1 MSFFNKRKEKES
13 VTHESDREEN
23 RHLIDLRLKVNST
36 DLPEQV
42 ASQVSSELDRL
53 NKIDP
58 FAAEFSIGMS
68 YIETLLSLPW
78 FIETKD
84 NLDLQRAELILN
96 QHHYGLQATKAR
108 VLEFLA
114 VKTLKGKQKHRILV
128 VDDEDIAR
136 TNLQHYFRG
145 LDYIVEAAINGV
157 DALQRVEKG
166 PAIDLIITDLKMDG
180 MDGLSLIEKVTEL
193 SPDTD
198 IIMVTGYATVSTAVD
213 ALSKGATHYLA
224 KPLQLDELKR
234 TVEEVLAKQAKLQVS
249 NGPVLCLS
257 GPPGTGKTS
266 IARSIAAALGRKF
279 VRLSMAGLRDEAEI
293 RGHRRT
299 YAGAMPG
306 RIINEIK
313 RAGAINACLLLDEID
328 KVGQDFRGDPA
339 SVLLEVLDPEQ
350 NARYIDHYLE
360 IPFDLS
366 SVMFIATANDLDRL
380 PGPLLDRLEI
390 IEFSSY
396 TLQEKRVIA
405 QNKLLPR
412 QYKDNGLTGSPP
424 QISEQTIDQLIIGY
438 TRESGVRGLNR
449 EIGTLCRKLA
459 LQSLKEKERT
469 PECIEIDEEML
480 LAFLG
485 PRKYRQEVTEGED
498 QVGVVTSLVW
508 TRFGGEI
515 MFIEAL
521 RMRGNTNLILTGS
534 LGEVLR
540 ESAQIALSY
549 IRSNAKILGISEDF
563 YDHSDIHIHLP
574 AGAVSKDGPS
584 AGLAIALALI
594 SLLTDRPLRR
604 DVSVTGEMTL
614 TSHVLAVGGVREK
627 LLAASRAGCRKVV
640 LPLLNKE
647 DVEALPSD
655 VTENIDIVLVDQLLN
670 AVPHLFSDSFS
681 FPSGSAA

>member
-1 MSFFNKRKEKES
+1 MSFFNKTKEKETVA
-13 VTHESDREEN
+13 VTSGSEPN
-23 RHLIDLRLKVNST
+23 RHLSDLKLKVNNT

-42 ASQVSSELDRL
+42 ASQVEAELDRL

-58 FAAEFSIGMS
+58 FAAEFSIGMN

-78 FIETKD
+78 FVETKD

-114 VKTLKGKQKHRILV
+114 VKTLKSKQKYSLLI
-128 VDDEDIAR
+128 VDDEEIAR
-136 TNLQHYFRG
+136 TNLLHYFRG
-145 LDYIVEAAINGV
+145 LGYITDGAINGL

-166 PAIDLIITDLKMDG
+166 PPVDLIITDLKMDQ
-180 MDGLSLIEKVTEL
+180 MDGLTLIEKVAEH

-213 ALSKGATHYLA
+213 ALRKGATHYLA
-224 KPLQLDELKR
+224 KPLQLDELKQ
-234 TVEEVLAKQAKLQVS
+234 TVEDILAKQVKLEVS
-249 NGPVLCLS
+249 NGPVLCFS

-266 IARSIAAALGRKF
+266 IARSVAASLGRNF

-350 NARYIDHYLE
+350 NSKYIDHYLE

-366 SVMFIATANDLDRL
+366 SVMFIATANDLDKL
-380 PGPLLDRLEI
+380 PGPLLDRLEV

-412 QYKDNGLTGSPP
+412 QYEDNGLTGSPP
-424 QISEQTIDQLIIGY
+424 QMSEQIIDRLITGY

-459 LQSLKEKERT
+459 LQSIKEKGRT
-469 PECIEIDEEML
+469 AESVEIDGDML
-480 LAFLG
+480 AAFLG
-485 PRKYRQEVTEGED
+485 PRKYRQEATEGKD
-498 QVGVVTSLVW
+498 QAGVVTSLVW

-521 RMRGNTNLILTGS
+521 RMRGSNNLILTGS

-549 IRSNAKILGISEDF
+549 IRSNASSLNISVDF

-584 AGLAIALALI
+584 AGLAIALALT
-594 SLLTDRPLRR
+594 SLLTGRLVRR

-614 TSHVLAVGGVREK
+614 TGNILAVGGIREK

-647 DVEALPSD
+647 DVEALPGD
-655 VTENIDIVLVDQLLN
+655 VTESIDIVLVDQLQEAL
-670 AVPHLFSDSFS
+670 PHLLSDSTS
-681 FPSGSAA
+681 ISSDN

>member
-1 MSFFNKRKEKES
+1 MSFFNKKREPES
-13 VTHESDREEN
+13 ITIDSGVIPN
-23 RHLIDLRLKVNST
+23 RHLSDLKLKVNST

-42 ASQVSSELDRL
+42 ANQVSSELDRL
-53 NKIDP
+53 GKIDP
-58 FAAEFSIGMS
+58 IAAEFSIGIN

-78 FIETKD
+78 FSATRD
-84 NLDLQRAELILN
+84 NLDLSRAESILN
-96 QHHYGLQATKAR
+96 QQHYGLPSVKTR
-108 VLEFLA
+108 VLEYLA
-114 VKTLKGKQKHRILV
+114 VKTLKSKQQYRILV

-136 TNLQHYFRG
+136 TNLLHYFAG
-145 LDYIVEAAINGV
+145 LDYIVEGAINGV
-157 DALQRVEKG
+157 EALQKVETLQ
-166 PAIDLIITDLKMDG
+166 PFDLIITDLKMDQ
-180 MDGLSLIEKVTEL
+180 MDGLTLIEKAAKY

-198 IIMVTGYATVSTAVD
+198 IIMVTGYATMSTAVD
-213 ALSKGATHYLA
+213 ALRKGATHYLA
-224 KPLQLDELKR
+224 KPVQLEELKQ
-234 TVEEVLAKQAKLQVS
+234 TVEDALARQGKLELS
-249 NGPVLCLS
+249 NGPVLCFS

-266 IARSIAAALGRKF
+266 IGHAVAASLGRNF
-279 VRLSMAGLRDEAEI
+279 VRISMAGLRDEAEI

-313 RAGAINACLLLDEID
+313 RAGTINPCILLDEID
-328 KVGQDFRGDPA
+328 KIGQDFRGDPA

-350 NARYIDHYLE
+350 NAKFIDHYLE

-366 SVMFIATANDLDRL
+366 AVMFIATANDLDKL
-380 PGPLLDRLEI
+380 PAPLLDRLEI
-390 IEFSSY
+390 IDFSSY

-405 QNKLLPR
+405 QKKLLPR
-412 QYKDNGLTGSPP
+412 QLVDNGLTGSPP
-424 QISEQTIDQLIIGY
+424 QISEQTIDRLITGY
-438 TRESGVRGLNR
+438 TRDSGVRGLNR

-459 LQSLKEKERT
+459 LQSIKEKNRIRESV
-469 PECIEIDEEML
+469 EINEDVL
-480 LAFLG
+480 VNLLG
-485 PRKYRQEVTEGED
+485 PRKYRQEAAEGQD
-498 QVGVVTSLVW
+498 QIGVVTSLVW

-515 MFIEAL
+515 MFIESL
-521 RMRGNTNLILTGS
+521 RMQGHTNLILTGS

-549 IRSNAKILGISEDF
+549 IRSNAVSLGIAEDF

-594 SLLTDRPLRR
+594 SLLTNRPIKR

-614 TSHVLAVGGVREK
+614 SSNILAVGGIREK

-647 DVEALPSD
+647 DVESLPDD
-655 VTENIDIVLVDQLLN
+655 VTEHIDIVLVDHLQDAIGHLLY
-670 AVPHLFSDSFS
+670 D
-681 FPSGSAA
+681 AA

>member
-1 MSFFNKRKEKES
+1 MSFFNKTKEKES
-13 VTHESDREEN
+13 VPVNSGSEPN
-23 RHLIDLRLKVNST
+23 RHLSDLKLKVNNT

-42 ASQVSSELDRL
+42 ASQVEAEMDRL

-114 VKTLKGKQKHRILV
+114 VKTLKSQQKYNLLI
-128 VDDEDIAR
+128 VDDEEIAR
-136 TNLQHYFRG
+136 TNLLHYFRG
-145 LDYIVEAAINGV
+145 LGYIAEGAINGL
-157 DALQRVEKG
+157 DALQKVEKG
-166 PAIDLIITDLKMDG
+166 PPVDLIITDLKMDQ
-180 MDGLSLIEKVTEL
+180 MDGLTLIEKVAEH

-213 ALSKGATHYLA
+213 ALRKGATHYLA
-224 KPLQLDELKR
+224 KPLQLDELKQ
-234 TVEEVLAKQAKLQVS
+234 TVEEILAKQVKLEVS
-249 NGPVLCLS
+249 NGPVLCFS

-266 IARSIAAALGRKF
+266 IARSVAASLGRNF

-350 NARYIDHYLE
+350 NSKYIDHYLE

-366 SVMFIATANDLDRL
+366 SVMFIATANDLDKL
-380 PGPLLDRLEI
+380 PGPLLDRLEV

-405 QNKLLPR
+405 QDKLLPR
-412 QYKDNGLTGSPP
+412 QYEDNGLTGSPP
-424 QISEQTIDQLIIGY
+424 QISEQTIDQLITGY

-459 LQSLKEKERT
+459 LQSIKKKERT
-469 PECIEIDEEML
+469 TEAVEINEEML
-480 LAFLG
+480 AAFLG
-485 PRKYRQEVTEGED
+485 PRKYRQEATEGED
-498 QVGVVTSLVW
+498 QAGVVTSLVW

-521 RMRGNTNLILTGS
+521 KMRGNTNLILTGS

-549 IRSNAKILGISEDF
+549 IRSNALSLGISEDF
-563 YDHSDIHIHLP
+563 YDDSDIHIHLP

-584 AGLAIALALI
+584 AGLAIALALT
-594 SLLTDRPLRR
+594 SLLTGRLVRR

-614 TSHVLAVGGVREK
+614 TGHILAVGGIREK
-627 LLAASRAGCRKVV
+627 LLAASRAGCRKTV

-647 DVEALPSD
+647 DVDALPGD
-655 VTENIDIVLVDQLLN
+655 VTGSIEIVLVDQLQDAL
-670 AVPHLFSDSFS
+670 PHLLSDLTPV
-681 FPSGSAA
+681 PSDN

>member
-1 MSFFNKRKEKES
+1 MSFFNKKREPES
-13 VTHESDREEN
+13 ITIDSGVIPN
-23 RHLIDLRLKVNST
+23 RHLSDLKLKVNST

-42 ASQVSSELDRL
+42 ANQVSSELDRL
-53 NKIDP
+53 GKIDP
-58 FAAEFSIGMS
+58 IAAEFSIGIN

-78 FIETKD
+78 FSETRD
-84 NLDLQRAELILN
+84 NLDLSRAESILN
-96 QHHYGLQATKAR
+96 QQHYGLPSVKTR
-108 VLEFLA
+108 VLEYLA
-114 VKTLKGKQKHRILV
+114 VKTLKSKQQYRILV

-136 TNLQHYFRG
+136 TNLLHYFAG
-145 LDYIVEAAINGV
+145 LDYIVEGAINGIE
-157 DALQRVEKG
+157 ALQKVETLQ
-166 PAIDLIITDLKMDG
+166 PFDLIITDLKMDQ
-180 MDGLSLIEKVTEL
+180 MDGLTLIEKAAKY

-198 IIMVTGYATVSTAVD
+198 IIMVTGYATMSTAVD
-213 ALSKGATHYLA
+213 ALRKGATHYLA
-224 KPLQLDELKR
+224 KPVQLEELKQ
-234 TVEEVLAKQAKLQVS
+234 TVEDALARQGKLELS
-249 NGPVLCLS
+249 NGPILCFS

-266 IARSIAAALGRKF
+266 IGHAVAASLGRNF
-279 VRLSMAGLRDEAEI
+279 VRISMAGLRDEAEI

-313 RAGAINACLLLDEID
+313 RAGTINPCILLDEID
-328 KVGQDFRGDPA
+328 KIGQDFRGDPA

-350 NARYIDHYLE
+350 NAKFIDHYLE

-366 SVMFIATANDLDRL
+366 AVMFIATANDLDKL
-380 PGPLLDRLEI
+380 PAPLLDRLEI
-390 IEFSSY
+390 IDFSSY

-405 QNKLLPR
+405 QKKLLPR
-412 QYKDNGLTGSPP
+412 QLVDNGLTGSPP
-424 QISEQTIDQLIIGY
+424 QISEQTIDRLITGY

-459 LQSLKEKERT
+459 LQSIKEQNRT
-469 PECIEIDEEML
+469 RESVEINEEML
-480 LAFLG
+480 VAFLG
-485 PRKYRQEVTEGED
+485 PRKYRQEAAEGQD
-498 QVGVVTSLVW
+498 QIGVVTSLVW

-515 MFIEAL
+515 MFIESL
-521 RMRGNTNLILTGS
+521 RMQGHTNLILTGS

-549 IRSNAKILGISEDF
+549 IRSNAVSLGIAEDF

-594 SLLTDRPLRR
+594 SLLTNRPIKR

-614 TSHVLAVGGVREK
+614 SSNILAVGGIREK

-647 DVEALPSD
+647 DVESLPDD
-655 VTENIDIVLVDQLLN
+655 VTEHIDIVLVDHLQDAIGHLLY
-670 AVPHLFSDSFS
+670 D
-681 FPSGSAA
+681 AA

>member
-1 MSFFNKRKEKES
+1 MNFFNKRKEPES
-13 VTHESDREEN
+13 IIVDSGVIPD
-23 RHLIDLRLKVNST
+23 RHLNDLKLKVNNT

-42 ASQVSSELDRL
+42 ASQVESELDRL
-53 NKIDP
+53 GKIDP
-58 FAAEFSIGMS
+58 IAAEFSIGIN
-68 YIETLLSLPW
+68 YIETLISLPW
-78 FIETKD
+78 FNQTKD
-84 NLDLQRAELILN
+84 NLDLLKAESVLN
-96 QHHYGLQATKAR
+96 QHHYGLQSVKTR
-108 VLEFLA
+108 VLEYLA
-114 VKTLKGKQKHRILV
+114 VKTLKTNQQYRILI

-136 TNLQHYFRG
+136 TNLIHYFSG
-145 LDYIVEAAINGV
+145 FDYFVEGAVNGVEA
-157 DALQRVEKG
+157 LQKIVSDQFF
-166 PAIDLIITDLKMDG
+166 DLIITDLKMDQ
-180 MDGLSLIEKVTEL
+180 MDGLTLIEKVAKQ

-198 IIMVTGYATVSTAVD
+198 IIMVTGYATMSTAVD
-213 ALSKGATHYLA
+213 ALRKGAIHYLA
-224 KPLQLDELKR
+224 KPVKLDELKQV
-234 TVEEVLAKQAKLQVS
+234 VEDVLSRQAKLQVAS
-249 NGPVLCLS
+249 GPVLCFS

-266 IARSIAAALGRKF
+266 IGRAVAASLGRKF

-313 RAGAINACLLLDEID
+313 RAGTNNPCILLDEID

-350 NARYIDHYLE
+350 NSGYIDHYLE

-366 SVMFIATANDLDRL
+366 AAMFIATANDLDRL

-396 TLQEKRVIA
+396 TLQEKRIIT
-405 QNKLLPR
+405 QKKLLPR
-412 QYKDNGLTGSPP
+412 QFADNGLTGRVP
-424 QISEQTIDQLIIGY
+424 QINEQTIDQLITGY

-459 LQSLKEKERT
+459 LQSVKEKNKS
-469 PECIEIDEEML
+469 IDSIHIDDEML
-480 LAFLG
+480 VTFLG
-485 PRKYRQEVTEGED
+485 PRKYRQEAADGHD
-498 QVGVVTSLVW
+498 QIGVVTSLVW

-521 RMRGNTNLILTGS
+521 RMRGSNNLILTGS

-549 IRSNAKILGISEDF
+549 IRSNADKLGIAEDF

-594 SLLTDRPLRR
+594 SLLTNCSIRR
-604 DVSVTGEMTL
+604 NVSVTGEMTL
-614 TSHVLAVGGVREK
+614 SSQILAVGGIREK
-627 LLAASRAGCRKVV
+627 ILAASRAGCQKAV
-640 LPLLNKE
+640 LPLLNRE
-647 DVEALPSD
+647 DVESLPDD
-655 VTENIDIVLVDQLLN
+655 VTEQIEIILVDQLQD
-670 AVPHLFSDSFS
+670 AIPHLICN
-681 FPSGSAA
+681 SA